1 MKRIRHVLT
10 GLSLALL
17 AAIPVRAQGP
27 EPARFDWFEYAGEDT
42 TFNFPTGPS
51 EYRNPVLAGFY
62 SDPSLTRV
70 GDDYYLVAST
80 FTYFP
85 GLPVFRSRDLVHW
98 TQIGNA
104 IDRPGQLNF
113 DGLALS
119 RGVFAP
125 AITHHKGVFYIVN
138 TCVDCGGN
146 FIITAKN
153 PAGPWSDPVWIKDV
167 GGIDPSLFVDDDGT
181 AWLMN
186 NAAPAQAP
194 LYEGHRAIWIRRF
207 DLKRLKTAGP
217 ATMIVNGGVDISK
230 KPIWAEGPHIF
241 KRDGRYYLITAEGGT
256 GDQHSEVV
264 YRGERPEGP
273 WTAYPRPILTQRD
286 LDPKRRYPVSSAGH
300 AAIIETQNGEW
311 WATFL
316 ATRPYGEDLY
326 NTGRETFLLPVH
338 WRDGW
343 PVITAPG
350 QQIAPVVRYPD
361 LPREASPATPTSGNF
376 VLREEFDGKALAPYW
391 MTPRIPKSVW
401 HRLRDGALEITPR
414 AAHIG
419 EKAQPSFI
427 ARRQQHLAMTAST
440 GLRFAASNPGDR
452 AGLAVYQDDA
462 HYYFVGIVNDGGR
475 RLLRVERRAGPD
487 DPVEGAVLASVPLEA
502 AEVQLHVK
510 ARGGRYD
517 FSYRTGSGQGDWIP
531 LLKDA
536 DGTILSTKVAGGF
549 VGAMIGLYAHSA
561 SGPI

>member
-1 MKRIRHVLT
+1 MRQLHLVLA
-10 GLSLALL
+10 GLTLALL
-17 AAIPVRAQGP
+17 AAVPGRAQGP
-27 EPARFDWFEYAGEDT
+27 QPARFDWFEYAGDDT
-42 TFNFPTGPS
+42 TFNFPAGPS

-70 GDDYYLVAST
+70 GDDYYLTAST

-113 DGLALS
+113 DGLGLS

-125 AITHHKGVFYIVN
+125 DISHHAGTFYIVN

-167 GGIDPSLFVDDDGT
+167 GGIDPSLFVDDDGA

-186 NAAPAQAP
+186 NAAPAGP
-194 LYEGHRAIWIRRF
+194 VLYEGHRAIWIRRF
-207 DLKRLKTAGP
+207 DLKTLKTSGP
-217 ATMIVNGGVDISK
+217 AMMIVDGGVDISQ

-256 GDQHSEVV
+256 AINHSQVV
-264 YRGERPEGP
+264 YRGDSPEGP

-286 LDPKRRYPVSSAGH
+286 LEPLRRYPVTSAGH
-300 AAIIETQNGEW
+300 ADIVETQNGEW

-316 ATRPYGEDLY
+316 ATRPYGDDLY

-350 QQIAPVVRYPD
+350 QGIAPVVRHPD
-361 LPREASPATPTSGNF
+361 LPREKAPATPTSGNF
-376 VLREEFDGKALAPYW
+376 VLREEFDGKTLAPYW
-391 MTPRIPKSVW
+391 MTPRVPKSAW
-401 HRLRDGALEITPR
+401 HRLRAGTLELTPR
-414 AAHIG
+414 GPRIG
-419 EKAQPSFI
+419 EKLQPSFI

-440 GLRFAASNPGDR
+440 SLRFDAGRPGDK

-462 HYYFVGIVNDGGR
+462 HYYFIGIVNDDGR
-475 RLLRVERRAGPD
+475 RVLRVERRASAKD
-487 DPVEGAVLASVPLEA
+487 SVDGAVLASVPFTDA
-502 AEVQLHVK
+502 AAQVQIR
-510 ARGGRYD
+510 ARGGRYE
-517 FSYRTGSGQGDWIP
+517 FSYRTGQGGWTP
-531 LLKDA
+531 LLSDA

-549 VGAMIGLYAHSA
+549 VGAMIGLYAHSPT
-561 SGPI
+561 GPN

>member
-1 MKRIRHVLT
+1 MKRPTLVLA
-10 GLSLALL
+10 GLALALL
-17 AAIPVRAQGP
+17 AAIPGRAQGP
-27 EPARFDWFEYAGEDT
+27 EPARFDWFEYAGDDT
-42 TFNFPTGPS
+42 TFNFPAGLS
-51 EYRNPVLAGFY
+51 EYRNPVLSGFY
-62 SDPSLTRV
+62 SDPSITRV
-70 GDDYYLVAST
+70 GDDYYLTAST

-113 DGLALS
+113 DGLGLS

-125 AITHHKGVFYIVN
+125 SISHHGGTFYIVN

-153 PAGPWSDPVWIKDV
+153 AAGPWSDPVWIKDV
-167 GGIDPSLFVDDDGT
+167 SGIDPSLFVDEDGT

-186 NAAPAQAP
+186 NAAPAGPP

-207 DLKRLKTAGP
+207 DLKTLRTSGP
-217 ATMIVNGGVDISK
+217 ARMIVDGGVDISQ

-256 GDQHSEVV
+256 AINHSQVV
-264 YRGERPEGP
+264 YRGDSPEGP

-286 LDPKRRYPVSSAGH
+286 LEPLRRYPVTSAGH
-300 AAIIETQNGEW
+300 ADIVETQNGEW

-316 ATRPYGEDLY
+316 AIRPYGDDLY

-343 PVITAPG
+343 PIITAPG
-350 QQIAPVVRYPD
+350 QAVAPVVRYPD
-361 LPREASPATPTSGNF
+361 LPREKAPAIPTSGNF
-376 VLREEFDGKALAPYW
+376 VLREEFGGKALAPYW
-391 MTPRIPKSVW
+391 MTPRVPKSAW
-401 HRLRDGALEITPR
+401 HRLRAGTLELTPR
-414 AAHIG
+414 AQRIG
-419 EKAQPSFI
+419 EKLQPSFI

-440 GLRFAASNPGDR
+440 SLRFAAPNAGDK

-462 HYYFVGIVNDGGR
+462 HYYFIGIVNDGGR
-475 RLLRVERRAGPD
+475 RVLRVERRAGPG
-487 DPVEGAVLASVPLEA
+487 DPVDGAVLASAPLA
-502 AEVQLHVK
+502 DDAPVRLRIA

-517 FSYRTGSGQGDWIP
+517 FSYGTDAQNWTK
-531 LLKDA
+531 LLGDA
-536 DGTILSTKVAGGF
+536 DGTILSTRIAGGF
-549 VGAMIGLYAHSA
+549 VGAMIGPYAHSP
-561 SGPI
+561 SGSN

>member
-1 MKRIRHVLT
+1 
-10 GLSLALL
+10 
-17 AAIPVRAQGP
+17 
-27 EPARFDWFEYAGEDT
+27 
-42 TFNFPTGPS
+42 
-51 EYRNPVLAGFY
+51 VLAGFY
-62 SDPSLTRV
+62 SDPSLTRA

-113 DGLALS
+113 DGLGLS

-125 AITHHKGVFYIVN
+125 AITHHKGIFYIVN

-146 FIITAKN
+146 FVITAKN
-153 PAGPWSDPVWIKDV
+153 PAGPWSDPVWVKDV
-167 GGIDPSLFVDDDGT
+167 GGIDPSLFIDDDGT

-186 NAAPAQAP
+186 NAAPAGPP

-207 DLKRLKTAGP
+207 DLKTLKTTGP

-256 GDQHSEVV
+256 GNDHSEVV
-264 YRGERPEGP
+264 YRGESPDGP
-273 WTAYPRPILTQRD
+273 WTAYPKPILTQRD
-286 LDPKRRYPVSSAGH
+286 LDPQRRYPVTSAGH
-300 AAIIETQNGEW
+300 AAIVETQNGEW

-316 ATRPYGEDLY
+316 ATRPYGDDLY

-361 LPREASPATPTSGNF
+361 LPREQPPATPTSGNF

-391 MTPRIPKSVW
+391 MTPRIPKSAW
-401 HRLRDGALEITPR
+401 HRLRAGTLEMTPR
-414 AAHIG
+414 AVRIG
-419 EKAQPSFI
+419 EKLQPSFI
-427 ARRQQHLAMTAST
+427 ARRQQHLVMTAST
-440 GLRFAASNPGDR
+440 SLRFAAANPGDK

-462 HYYFVGIVNDGGR
+462 HYYFIGIVNDGGR
-475 RLLRVERRAGPD
+475 RLLRVERRTGAS
-487 DPVEGAVLASVPLEA
+487 DPVDGAVLASVPLEA
-502 AEVQLHVK
+502 ESVQLHVR

-517 FSYRTGSGQGDWIP
+517 FSYRAGNGQWMP
-531 LLKDA
+531 LLQDA

>member
-1 MKRIRHVLT
+1 MKVARRILV

-17 AAIPVRAQGP
+17 AAIPGRAQGP
-27 EPARFDWFEYAGEDT
+27 ETASFDWFEYAGNDT
-42 TFNFPTGPS
+42 TFDFPVGPN
-51 EYRNPVLAGFY
+51 EYRNPILSGFY
-62 SDPSLTRV
+62 SDPSITRA
-70 GDDYYLVAST
+70 GDDYYLTAST

-85 GLPVFRSRDLVHW
+85 GLPVFRSRDLVNW

-104 IDRPGQLNF
+104 IDRPGMLNF
-113 DGLALS
+113 DGLGLS

-125 AITHHKGVFYIVN
+125 SISYHDGIFYIVN

-146 FIITAKN
+146 FIISAKN

-167 GGIDPSLFVDDDGT
+167 SGIDPSLFVDDDGS

-186 NAAPAQAP
+186 NAAPAGP
-194 LYEGHRAIWIRRF
+194 SLYEGHRAIWIRRF
-207 DLKRLKTAGP
+207 DLKTLQTSGP
-217 ATMIVNGGVDISK
+217 STMIVDGGVDISQ

-256 GDQHSEVV
+256 AINHSQVV
-264 YRGERPEGP
+264 YRGDRPEGP

-286 LDPKRRYPVSSAGH
+286 LEPQRRYPVTSAGH
-300 AAIIETQNGEW
+300 ADFVETQNGEW
-311 WATFL
+311 WSTFL
-316 ATRPYGEDLY
+316 AIRPYGDDLY

-343 PVITAPG
+343 PIITAPG
-350 QQIAPVVRYPD
+350 QAIAPVVRYPD
-361 LPREASPATPTSGNF
+361 LPREKPPAIPTSGNF

-391 MTPRIPKSVW
+391 MTPRVPKSTW
-401 HRLRDGALEITPR
+401 HQLRGGRLELNPR
-414 AAHIG
+414 APRIG
-419 EKAQPSFI
+419 EKLQPSFI

-440 GLRFAASNPGDR
+440 SLSFAAPMAGDK

-462 HYYFVGIVNDGGR
+462 HYYFIGIVNDGGR
-475 RLLRVERRAGPD
+475 RVLRVERRAGAG
-487 DPVEGAVLASVPLEA
+487 DPVDGTVLASVPQA
-502 AEVQLHVK
+502 DARAQVQIR

-517 FSYRTGSGQGDWIP
+517 FSYRPASGQGEWTP
-531 LLKDA
+531 LLADA

-561 SGPI
+561 SGPL

>member
-1 MKRIRHVLT
+1 MRQLHLVLA
-10 GLSLALL
+10 GLTLALL
-17 AAIPVRAQGP
+17 AAAPGRAQGP
-27 EPARFDWFEYAGEDT
+27 QPARFDWFEYAGDDT
-42 TFNFPTGPS
+42 TFNFPAGPS

-70 GDDYYLVAST
+70 GEDYYLTAST

-113 DGLALS
+113 DGLDLS

-125 AITHHKGVFYIVN
+125 DISHHAGIFYIVN

-167 GGIDPSLFVDDDGT
+167 TGIDPSLFVDDDGA

-186 NAAPAQAP
+186 NAAPAGP
-194 LYEGHRAIWIRRF
+194 VLYEGHRAIWIRRF
-207 DLKRLKTAGP
+207 DLKTLKTSGP
-217 ATMIVNGGVDISK
+217 AMMIVDGGVDISQ

-256 GDQHSEVV
+256 AINHSQVV
-264 YRGERPEGP
+264 YRGDSPEGP

-286 LDPKRRYPVSSAGH
+286 LEPLRRYPVTSAGH
-300 AAIIETQNGEW
+300 ADIVETQNGEW

-316 ATRPYGEDLY
+316 ATRPYGADLY

-350 QQIAPVVRYPD
+350 QGIAPVVRHPD
-361 LPREASPATPTSGNF
+361 LPREKVPATPTSGNF
-376 VLREEFDGKALAPYW
+376 VLREEFDGKTLAPYW
-391 MTPRIPKSVW
+391 MTPRVPKSAW
-401 HRLRDGALEITPR
+401 HLLRAGTLELTPR
-414 AAHIG
+414 GPRIG
-419 EKAQPSFI
+419 EKLQPSFI

-440 GLRFAASNPGDR
+440 SLRFDAGRPGDK

-462 HYYFVGIVNDGGR
+462 HYYFIGIVNDDGR
-475 RLLRVERRAGPD
+475 RVLRVERRASAKD
-487 DPVEGAVLASVPLEA
+487 SVDGAVLASVPFA
-502 AEVQLHVK
+502 DATAQIQIR

-517 FSYRTGSGQGDWIP
+517 FSYRTGQGGWTP
-531 LLKDA
+531 LLSDA

-549 VGAMIGLYAHSA
+549 VGAMIGLYSHSPT
-561 SGPI
+561 GPN

>member
-1 MKRIRHVLT
+1 MRAIRHALT

-17 AAIPVRAQGP
+17 AAIPVQAQGP
-27 EPARFDWFEYAGEDT
+27 ELARFDWFEYAGDDT
-42 TFNFPTGPS
+42 TFNFPAGPS

-70 GDDYYLVAST
+70 GEDYYLVAST

-113 DGLALS
+113 DGLGLS

-125 AITHHKGVFYIVN
+125 AITHHKGTFYIVN

-146 FIITAKN
+146 FIISAKN

-167 GGIDPSLFVDDDGT
+167 GGIDPSLFIDDDGT

-186 NAAPAQAP
+186 NAAPAGPP

-207 DLKRLKTAGP
+207 DLKGLKTAGP

-241 KRDGRYYLITAEGGT
+241 KREGRYYLITAEGGT
-256 GDQHSEVV
+256 GIDHSEVV
-264 YRGERPEGP
+264 YRGESSEGP

-286 LDPKRRYPVSSAGH
+286 LDPQRRYPVTSAGH
-300 AAIIETQNGEW
+300 AAIVETQNGEW

-316 ATRPYGEDLY
+316 ATRPYGNDLY

-343 PVITAPG
+343 PIITAPG

-361 LPREASPATPTSGNF
+361 LPREQPPATPTSGNF

-391 MTPRIPKSVW
+391 MTPRIPKSAW

-414 AAHIG
+414 TAQIG
-419 EKAQPSFI
+419 EKLQPSFI

-440 GLRFAASNPGDR
+440 SLRFAASNPGDK
-452 AGLAVYQDDA
+452 AGLVVYQDDA
-462 HYYFVGIVNDGGR
+462 HYYFIGIVNDGAR
-475 RLLRVERRAGPD
+475 RLLRVERRAGAG
-487 DPVEGAVLASVPLEA
+487 DPVEGIVLASASLDVPD
-502 AEVQLHVK
+502 VQLRVK

-517 FSYRTGSGQGDWIP
+517 FSYRAEKGQGDWIP
-531 LLKDA
+531 LLTDA

-549 VGAMIGLYAHSA
+549 VGAMVGLYARSA

>member
-1 MKRIRHVLT
+1 MRRILA

-17 AAIPVRAQGP
+17 AAIPGRAQGP
-27 EPARFDWFEYAGEDT
+27 ETARFDWFEYAGNDT
-42 TFNFPTGPS
+42 SFNFPKGPN
-51 EYRNPVLAGFY
+51 EYRNPVLSGFY
-62 SDPSLTRV
+62 SDPSITRV
-70 GDDYYLVAST
+70 GNDYYLTAST

-85 GLPVFRSRDLVHW
+85 GLPVFRSRDLVNW

-104 IDRPGQLNF
+104 IDRPGMLDF
-113 DGLALS
+113 DGLGLS

-125 AITHHKGVFYIVN
+125 SISHHDGIFYIVN

-167 GGIDPSLFVDDDGT
+167 SGIDPSLFVDDDGS

-186 NAAPAQAP
+186 NAAPAGP
-194 LYEGHRAIWIRRF
+194 VLYEGHRAIWIRRF
-207 DLKRLKTAGP
+207 DLKALKTSGP
-217 ATMIVNGGVDISK
+217 STMIVDGGVDISQ

-256 GDQHSEVV
+256 AINHSQVA
-264 YRGERPEGP
+264 YRGDRPEGP

-286 LDPKRRYPVSSAGH
+286 LEPQRRYPVTSAGH
-300 AAIIETQNGEW
+300 ADFVETQNGEW
-311 WATFL
+311 WASFL
-316 ATRPYGEDLY
+316 AIRPYGDDLY

-343 PVITAPG
+343 PILTAPG
-350 QQIAPVVRYPD
+350 QAIAPVVRYPD
-361 LPREASPATPTSGNF
+361 LPREKPPAIPTSGNF

-391 MTPRIPKSVW
+391 MTPRVPKSAW
-401 HRLRDGALEITPR
+401 HHLRGGRLELNPR
-414 AAHIG
+414 ATRIG
-419 EKAQPSFI
+419 ERLQPSFI

-440 GLRFAASNPGDR
+440 SLSFAAPMPGDK

-462 HYYFVGIVNDGGR
+462 HYYFIGIVNDGGQR
-475 RLLRVERRAGPD
+475 VLRVERRAGAG
-487 DPVEGAVLASVPLEA
+487 DPVDGTVLASVPLAEA
-502 AEVQLHVK
+502 RAHVQIR

-517 FSYRTGSGQGDWIP
+517 FSYRVASGQGEWTP
-531 LLKDA
+531 LLADA

-561 SGPI
+561 SGPL

>member
-1 MKRIRHVLT
+1 MRQLHLVLA
-10 GLSLALL
+10 GLTLALL
-17 AAIPVRAQGP
+17 AAAPGRAQGP
-27 EPARFDWFEYAGEDT
+27 QPARFDWFEYAGDDT
-42 TFNFPTGPS
+42 TFNFPAGPS

-70 GDDYYLVAST
+70 GEDYYLTAST

-113 DGLALS
+113 DGLDLS

-125 AITHHKGVFYIVN
+125 DISHHAGIFYIVN

-167 GGIDPSLFVDDDGT
+167 TGIDPSLFVDDDGA

-186 NAAPAQAP
+186 NAAPAGP
-194 LYEGHRAIWIRRF
+194 VLYEGHRAIWIRRF
-207 DLKRLKTAGP
+207 DLKTLKTSGP
-217 ATMIVNGGVDISK
+217 AMMIVDGGVDISQ

-256 GDQHSEVV
+256 AINHSQVV
-264 YRGERPEGP
+264 YRGDSPEGP

-286 LDPKRRYPVSSAGH
+286 LEPLRRYPVTSAGH
-300 AAIIETQNGEW
+300 ADIVETQNGEW

-316 ATRPYGEDLY
+316 ATRPYGADLY

-350 QQIAPVVRYPD
+350 QGIAPVVRHPD
-361 LPREASPATPTSGNF
+361 LPREKVPATPPSGNF
-376 VLREEFDGKALAPYW
+376 VLREEFDGKTLAP
-391 MTPRIPKSVW
+391 
-401 HRLRDGALEITPR
+401 
-414 AAHIG
+414 
-419 EKAQPSFI
+419 
-427 ARRQQHLAMTAST
+427 
-440 GLRFAASNPGDR
+440 
-452 AGLAVYQDDA
+452 
-462 HYYFVGIVNDGGR
+462 
-475 RLLRVERRAGPD
+475 
-487 DPVEGAVLASVPLEA
+487 
-502 AEVQLHVK
+502 
-510 ARGGRYD
+510 
-517 FSYRTGSGQGDWIP
+517 
-531 LLKDA
+531 
-536 DGTILSTKVAGGF
+536 
-549 VGAMIGLYAHSA
+549 
-561 SGPI
+561 